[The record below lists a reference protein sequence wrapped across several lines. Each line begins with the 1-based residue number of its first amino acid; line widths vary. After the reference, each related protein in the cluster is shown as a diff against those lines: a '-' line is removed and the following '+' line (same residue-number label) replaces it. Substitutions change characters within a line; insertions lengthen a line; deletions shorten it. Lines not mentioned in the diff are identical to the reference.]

1 MFNVLETALRA
12 IRRNLLRSFL
22 TMLGIIVGIAG
33 VIVGVSMG
41 AGAKAEVDK
50 QIASMGKNLIII
62 FSGNMSRGGVRGG
75 FGMQPTLT
83 ERDYEALRRDV
94 TGVSGVS
101 PEVRTTV
108 QVAAGNQNTY
118 VSIWGT
124 SADFEHIRSWRFES
138 GANFTENDV
147 ASANKV
153 CLIGK
158 TTAASLFGDGVDPV
172 GQTVRIKNA
181 PFSVVG
187 WLAPKGA
194 NAFGQDQDDLI
205 IVPYT
210 SAMKRLSGDTKFR
223 ALNVQAESAEAL
235 ESVTNQIA
243 AVLRQLHQI
252 TPDKEE
258 DFSIRTQQEM
268 SEFANA
274 NNRVMTV
281 LIGAFAGLSL
291 VVGGIGIMNIMLV
304 SVTERTREIG
314 IRLAVGARARDVL
327 RQFLI
332 EAVLL
337 SAVGGP
343 GNRRRFLAGARS
355 HHVRRFP
362 HVDLGRLGDA
372 RLLGQ
377 RPPRRHLRVLPR
389 SQSGKPRS
397 HRSPAVRVG
406 GWAGFAQE
414 PVVRASSLHPPR
426 FMAPPTRCRRRREE
440 ALWT

>member
-12 IRRNLLRSFL
+12 IRRNILRSFL

-50 QIASMGKNLIII
+50 QIASMGQNLIIV

-83 ERDYEALRRDV
+83 ERDYDAVRRE
-94 TGVSGVS
+94 VSGVVGAS
-101 PEVRTTV
+101 PEVRTSV

-118 VSIWGT
+118 VGVWGA
-124 SADFEHIRSWRFES
+124 SADFAAIRSWKFQS
-138 GANFTENDV
+138 GDNFTDADV
-147 ASANKV
+147 QAANKV

-158 TTAASLFGDGVDPV
+158 TTAATLFGEGVDPL

-181 PFSVVG
+181 PFTIVG

-194 NAFGQDQDDLI
+194 NAFGQDQDDII

-223 ALNVQAESAEAL
+223 AMNIQAQSPESI
-235 ESVTNQIA
+235 ESVTNQIT
-243 AVLRQLHQI
+243 AVMRQLHQI
-252 TPDKEE
+252 VGDKED

-274 NNRVMTV
+274 NNQVMTV

-327 RQFLI
+327 RQFLT

-337 SAVGGP
+337 SAVGGAL
-343 GNRRRFLAGARS
+343 GIGTGFWLA
-355 HHVRRFP
+355 P
-362 HVDLGRLGDA
+362 
-372 RLLGQ
+372 LLT
-377 RPPRRHLRVLPR
+377 
-389 SQSGKPRS
+389 KF
-397 HRSPAVRVG
+397 
-406 GWAGFAQE
+406 AGF
-414 PVVRASSLHPPR
+414 PTLISNSSVALAFSVSAVIGVIFGFFPALKAANLDPI
-426 FMAPPTRCRRRREE
+426 E
-440 ALWT
+440 ALRYE